1 MATQTIENFNT
12 LDLETLASVEG
23 GRVNWGTMGSV
34 WGLCRRRCFRRILCS
49 CRWNGFLHWTVC
61 SWNWCSRC
69 SYWRR
74 SSLTW
79 LLRRTAM
86 THRVS
91 KRDIVLFVIA
101 QVVSI
106 SLLVLFFSQLLH
118 NLSSV
123 FQLVYIVAALLVVVV
138 DILLIRKIMTRREE
152 PTVLNQLKASLS
164 LFLVTDT
171 LVAFVF

>member
-1 MATQTIENFNT
+1 
-12 LDLETLASVEG
+12 
-23 GRVNWGTMGSV
+23 
-34 WGLCRRRCFRRILCS
+34 
-49 CRWNGFLHWTVC
+49 
-61 SWNWCSRC
+61 
-69 SYWRR
+69 
-74 SSLTW
+74 
-79 LLRRTAM
+79 M

-123 FQLVYIVAALLVVVV
+123 FQLVYIVAALLVV

-152 PTVLNQLKASLS
+152 PTVLNQLKASLACFLLLTLS
-164 LFLVTDT
+164 CLRFLTTDFYYQKVIAIFVGFFSLLGFVLFLWGIKYINHNIEK
-171 LVAFVF
+171 

>member
-1 MATQTIENFNT
+1 
-12 LDLETLASVEG
+12 
-23 GRVNWGTMGSV
+23 
-34 WGLCRRRCFRRILCS
+34 
-49 CRWNGFLHWTVC
+49 
-61 SWNWCSRC
+61 
-69 SYWRR
+69 
-74 SSLTW
+74 
-79 LLRRTAM
+79 M

-152 PTVLNQLKASLS
+152 PTVLNQLKASLACFLLLTLS
-164 LFLVTDT
+164 FLTTDFYYQKVIAIFVGFFSLLGFVLFLWGIKYINHNIEK
-171 LVAFVF
+171 

>member
-1 MATQTIENFNT
+1 
-12 LDLETLASVEG
+12 
-23 GRVNWGTMGSV
+23 
-34 WGLCRRRCFRRILCS
+34 
-49 CRWNGFLHWTVC
+49 
-61 SWNWCSRC
+61 
-69 SYWRR
+69 
-74 SSLTW
+74 
-79 LLRRTAM
+79 M

-152 PTVLNQLKASLS
+152 PTVLNQLKASKS
-164 LFLVTDT
+164 YRYICRFFFIIGFRTIFMGHQVYQP
-171 LVAFVF
+171 

>member
-1 MATQTIENFNT
+1 
-12 LDLETLASVEG
+12 
-23 GRVNWGTMGSV
+23 
-34 WGLCRRRCFRRILCS
+34 
-49 CRWNGFLHWTVC
+49 
-61 SWNWCSRC
+61 
-69 SYWRR
+69 
-74 SSLTW
+74 
-79 LLRRTAM
+79 M

-152 PTVLNQLKASLS
+152 PTVLDQLKASLAC
-164 LFLVTDT
+164 FLLLT
-171 LVAFVF
+171 LSCLRFFDNRFLLSKSYRYICRFFFIIGFRTIFMGHQVYQP

>member
-1 MATQTIENFNT
+1 
-12 LDLETLASVEG
+12 
-23 GRVNWGTMGSV
+23 
-34 WGLCRRRCFRRILCS
+34 
-49 CRWNGFLHWTVC
+49 
-61 SWNWCSRC
+61 
-69 SYWRR
+69 
-74 SSLTW
+74 
-79 LLRRTAM
+79 M
-86 THRVS
+86 THSVS

-152 PTVLNQLKASLS
+152 PTVLNQLKASIACFLLLTLS
-164 LFLVTDT
+164 CLRFLTTDFYYQKVIAIFVGFFSLLGFVLFLWGIKYINHNIEK
-171 LVAFVF
+171 

>member
-1 MATQTIENFNT
+1 M
-12 LDLETLASVEG
+12 
-23 GRVNWGTMGSV
+23 GTMGNV
-34 WGLCRRRCFRRILCS
+34 WGLCRRRC
-49 CRWNGFLHWTVC
+49 
-61 SWNWCSRC
+61 
-69 SYWRR
+69 SYWRW

-79 LLRRTAM
+79 LLRRTTM

-152 PTVLNQLKASLS
+152 PTVLNQIKASLACFLLLTLS
-164 LFLVTDT
+164 CLRFLTTDFYYQKVIAIFVGFFSLLGFVLFLWGIKYINHNIEK
-171 LVAFVF
+171 

>member
-23 GRVNWGTMGSV
+23 GRVNWERWGMCGASV
-34 WGLCRRRCFRRILCS
+34 AVG
-49 CRWNGFLHWTVC
+49 
-61 SWNWCSRC
+61 
-69 SYWRR
+69 
-74 SSLTW
+74 
-79 LLRRTAM
+79 A
-86 THRVS
+86 
-91 KRDIVLFVIA
+91 RDIVLFVIA

-152 PTVLNQLKASLS
+152 PTVLNQLKASLACFLLLTLS
-164 LFLVTDT
+164 CLRFLTTDFYYQKVIAIFVGFFSLLGFVLFLWGIKYINHNIEK
-171 LVAFVF
+171 

>member
-1 MATQTIENFNT
+1 
-12 LDLETLASVEG
+12 
-23 GRVNWGTMGSV
+23 
-34 WGLCRRRCFRRILCS
+34 
-49 CRWNGFLHWTVC
+49 
-61 SWNWCSRC
+61 
-69 SYWRR
+69 
-74 SSLTW
+74 
-79 LLRRTAM
+79 M

-138 DILLIRKIMTRREE
+138 DILLIRKKTYKYSDNFLIIEICCQKT
-152 PTVLNQLKASLS
+152 KA
-164 LFLVTDT
+164 TKCQ
-171 LVAFVF
+171 

>member
-1 MATQTIENFNT
+1 
-12 LDLETLASVEG
+12 
-23 GRVNWGTMGSV
+23 
-34 WGLCRRRCFRRILCS
+34 
-49 CRWNGFLHWTVC
+49 
-61 SWNWCSRC
+61 
-69 SYWRR
+69 
-74 SSLTW
+74 
-79 LLRRTAM
+79 M

-138 DILLIRKIMTRREE
+138 DI
-152 PTVLNQLKASLS
+152 
-164 LFLVTDT
+164 
-171 LVAFVF
+171 

>member
-1 MATQTIENFNT
+1 
-12 LDLETLASVEG
+12 
-23 GRVNWGTMGSV
+23 
-34 WGLCRRRCFRRILCS
+34 
-49 CRWNGFLHWTVC
+49 
-61 SWNWCSRC
+61 
-69 SYWRR
+69 
-74 SSLTW
+74 
-79 LLRRTAM
+79 M

-152 PTVLNQLKASLS
+152 PTVLNQLKASLACFLLLTLS
-164 LFLVTDT
+164 CLRFLTTDFYYQKVIAIFVGFFSLLGFVLFLWGIKYINHNIEKYVIDKIRSISN
-171 LVAFVF
+171 VYKINS

>member
-1 MATQTIENFNT
+1 
-12 LDLETLASVEG
+12 
-23 GRVNWGTMGSV
+23 
-34 WGLCRRRCFRRILCS
+34 
-49 CRWNGFLHWTVC
+49 
-61 SWNWCSRC
+61 
-69 SYWRR
+69 
-74 SSLTW
+74 
-79 LLRRTAM
+79 M

-152 PTVLNQLKASLS
+152 PTVLNQLKASL
-164 LFLVTDT
+164 
-171 LVAFVF
+171 AF

>member
-1 MATQTIENFNT
+1 
-12 LDLETLASVEG
+12 
-23 GRVNWGTMGSV
+23 
-34 WGLCRRRCFRRILCS
+34 
-49 CRWNGFLHWTVC
+49 
-61 SWNWCSRC
+61 
-69 SYWRR
+69 
-74 SSLTW
+74 
-79 LLRRTAM
+79 M

-152 PTVLNQLKASLS
+152 PTVLNQLKASLAC
-164 LFLVTDT
+164 FLLLTLSCLRFLTTDFYYQNRYICRFFFIIGFRT
-171 LVAFVF
+171 IFMGHQVYQP

>member
-1 MATQTIENFNT
+1 
-12 LDLETLASVEG
+12 
-23 GRVNWGTMGSV
+23 
-34 WGLCRRRCFRRILCS
+34 
-49 CRWNGFLHWTVC
+49 
-61 SWNWCSRC
+61 
-69 SYWRR
+69 
-74 SSLTW
+74 
-79 LLRRTAM
+79 M

-138 DILLIRKIMTRREE
+138 DILLIRKIMTRRE
-152 PTVLNQLKASLS
+152 VIAIFVGFFSLLGFV
-164 LFLVTDT
+164 LFLWGIKYINHNIEK
-171 LVAFVF
+171 

>member
-1 MATQTIENFNT
+1 
-12 LDLETLASVEG
+12 
-23 GRVNWGTMGSV
+23 
-34 WGLCRRRCFRRILCS
+34 
-49 CRWNGFLHWTVC
+49 
-61 SWNWCSRC
+61 
-69 SYWRR
+69 
-74 SSLTW
+74 
-79 LLRRTAM
+79 M

-152 PTVLNQLKASLS
+152 PTVLNQLKASLACFLLDFYYQKVIAIFVGFFS
-164 LFLVTDT
+164 LLGFVLFLWGIKYINHNIEK
-171 LVAFVF
+171 

>member
-1 MATQTIENFNT
+1 
-12 LDLETLASVEG
+12 
-23 GRVNWGTMGSV
+23 
-34 WGLCRRRCFRRILCS
+34 
-49 CRWNGFLHWTVC
+49 
-61 SWNWCSRC
+61 
-69 SYWRR
+69 
-74 SSLTW
+74 
-79 LLRRTAM
+79 M

-152 PTVLNQLKASLS
+152 PTVLNQLKASLAC
-164 LFLVTDT
+164 FLLLTYLSCLRFLTTDFYYQK
-171 LVAFVF
+171 VIAIFVGFFIIGFRTIFMGHQVYQP

>member
-1 MATQTIENFNT
+1 MGTQTIENFNT

-23 GRVNWGTMGSV
+23 GRVNLERWGMCGV
-34 WGLCRRRCFRRILCS
+34 LCRRRC
-49 CRWNGFLHWTVC
+49 
-61 SWNWCSRC
+61 
-69 SYWRR
+69 SYWRW

-79 LLRRTAM
+79 LLRRTTM

-123 FQLVYIVAALLVVVV
+123 FQLVYI
-138 DILLIRKIMTRREE
+138 
-152 PTVLNQLKASLS
+152 
-164 LFLVTDT
+164 
-171 LVAFVF
+171 

>member
-1 MATQTIENFNT
+1 
-12 LDLETLASVEG
+12 
-23 GRVNWGTMGSV
+23 
-34 WGLCRRRCFRRILCS
+34 
-49 CRWNGFLHWTVC
+49 
-61 SWNWCSRC
+61 
-69 SYWRR
+69 
-74 SSLTW
+74 
-79 LLRRTAM
+79 M

-152 PTVLNQLKASLS
+152 PTVLNQIKASLAC
-164 LFLVTDT
+164 FLLLT
-171 LVAFVF
+171 LSCLDNRFLLSKSYRYICRFFFIIGFRTIFMGHQVYQP

>member
-1 MATQTIENFNT
+1 
-12 LDLETLASVEG
+12 
-23 GRVNWGTMGSV
+23 
-34 WGLCRRRCFRRILCS
+34 
-49 CRWNGFLHWTVC
+49 
-61 SWNWCSRC
+61 
-69 SYWRR
+69 
-74 SSLTW
+74 
-79 LLRRTAM
+79 M

-152 PTVLNQLKASLS
+152 PTVLNQLKASLAC
-164 LFLVTDT
+164 FLLLTLSCLRFLTTDFYYQKAYLIT
-171 LVAFVF
+171 NWNLMLLY